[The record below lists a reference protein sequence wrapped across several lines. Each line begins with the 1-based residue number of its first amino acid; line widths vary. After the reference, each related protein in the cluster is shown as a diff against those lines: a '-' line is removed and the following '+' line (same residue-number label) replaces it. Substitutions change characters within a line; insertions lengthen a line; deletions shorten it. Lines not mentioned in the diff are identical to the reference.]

1 LTWSSRTLRPAVYD
15 FAKATSDNQVRFTV
29 MGTFHPLL
37 IQTISAVI
45 KAPLRSFSRET
56 KAMAD
61 LWPIYALRADA
72 C

>member
-1 LTWSSRTLRPAVYD
+1 
-15 FAKATSDNQVRFTV
+15 

-37 IQTISAVI
+37 IQTISGVI
-45 KAPLRSFSRET
+45 KAPLRSLSRET